1 MKSKICGWSNNN
13 KSSSNNI
20 NKQTL
25 PPFCGICTFA
35 LNNLNEIRA
44 GEKQENSIK
53 EYQNERASVKR
64 IE

>member
-44 GEKQENSIK
+44 GEKRRESIK
-53 EYQNERASVKR
+53 EF
-64 IE
+64 